1 MIGCIRETGLV
12 APLAGGVLM
21 ATVLAGVSA
30 CGGLPLGPG
39 KREADTRPPAAEAA
53 PAVAVAD
60 YVPAPDERM
69 PRPFEA
75 AGDQGAPPLPRQKP
89 ALMLTVEP
97 GDSLGAIAQRYGVA
111 ARIIIAMNDLS
122 DPYWLLT
129 GQRLAL
135 PLNGHTVVHY
145 GDLPA
150 VKPRRVQ
157 QVAAAPVPEI
167 EIEPAGPI
175 RVEPESPAHAEDEDP
190 VRAGR
195 TPPARTE
202 TQTPEPS
209 GSPAPRVARAEPEPT
224 PPAPTLYALAR
235 QPDTNGVPLPPTR
248 NTFLWP
254 VEGRVISGFGA
265 KPGGK
270 HNDGINIAA
279 PVGSEIR
286 ASQSGVVAYAGN
298 ELRGY
303 GNLVLIR
310 HDGGWMTAYAH
321 NDSLLV
327 GKGDVVA
334 RGQVISHSGRTG
346 SVSRPQAHF
355 EIRRDGEPQDPL
367 RLLTRK

>member
-12 APLAGGVLM
+12 APLAGGALM
-21 ATVLAGVSA
+21 AAVLTGVSA
-30 CGGLPLGPG
+30 CGGLSFGVG
-39 KREADTRPPAAEAA
+39 EQEAETRPPAAEAA
-53 PAVAVAD
+53 PATAVVEH
-60 YVPAPDERM
+60 VPVPEEQM
-69 PRPFEA
+69 PPPFEA
-75 AGDQGAPPLPRQKP
+75 AGDREAPPLPREKP

-135 PLNGHTVVHY
+135 PLDGHTVVHY
-145 GDLPA
+145 GELPA
-150 VKPRRVQ
+150 EKPRRVQ
-157 QVAAAPVPEI
+157 HVTAAPVPEI
-167 EIEPAGPI
+167 EIEPVQPV
-175 RVEPESPAHAEDEDP
+175 RVEPEDPAHVEDAAP
-190 VRAGR
+190 IRAGR
-195 TPPARTE
+195 TPPVRAEALTH
-202 TQTPEPS
+202 EPS
-209 GSPAPRVARAEPEPT
+209 DSPAPRVARAEPEPT

-254 VEGRVISGFGA
+254 IEGRVISGFGA

-286 ASQSGVVAYAGN
+286 AAQSGVVAYAGN

>member
-1 MIGCIRETGLV
+1 MIGCIRESGLV
-12 APLAGGVLM
+12 APLAAGALM
-21 ATVLAGVSA
+21 ATVLIGVSA
-30 CGGLPLGPG
+30 CGDPPLGVD
-39 KREADTRPPAAEAA
+39 EETAARPAEVDAA
-53 PAVAVAD
+53 PVTAAHH
-60 YVPAPDERM
+60 VPAPEERM
-69 PRPFEA
+69 PPPFQA
-75 AGDQGAPPLPRQKP
+75 AEPWPATPPPREKP

-111 ARIIIAMNDLS
+111 ARTIIAMNDLS

-135 PLNGHTVVHY
+135 PLDRRRVGY
-145 GDLPA
+145 DDDLPA
-150 VKPRRVQ
+150 EKPRRVQ
-157 QVAAAPVPEI
+157 HVTAASVPEI

-175 RVEPESPAHAEDEDP
+175 RVEPEDPAHAEDAVP

-195 TPPARTE
+195 TPPVRAE
-202 TQTPEPS
+202 VQIPEPS
-209 GSPAPRVARAEPEPT
+209 DSPAPRAARAEPDAT
-224 PPAPTLYALAR
+224 PLAPTLYALAR

-254 VEGRVISGFGA
+254 IEGRVISGFGA

-279 PVGSEIR
+279 PVGSEVR
-286 ASQSGVVAYAGN
+286 AAQTGVVAYAGN

-321 NDSLLV
+321 NDALLV
-327 GKGDVVA
+327 GKGDVVN
-334 RGQVISHSGRTG
+334 RGQVISHSGRSG
-346 SVSRPQAHF
+346 SVSRPQTHF